1 MVLPLKWK
9 KNYEYCSMK
18 GDPMK
23 WNALILC
30 FLLLTGCSITRP
42 AGMGN
47 SKYGSKAVDV
57 IVIPLDGV
65 PDAFIKMIAEE
76 ISNQHALNAKAATRM
91 SLSKFMYDP
100 NWNQYMS
107 NRIADE
113 AFKLSNKFQSK
124 HDKTLLLVITN
135 LDINAEGSHVRYN
148 YATHFNHL
156 SVISTARIDPKN
168 IGEQENEQLKKT
180 RILKLINKA
189 IGQQVY
195 GYATSSDIRSVMYGP
210 ITSLQDLDK
219 MGSAFTEGEQLAQ
232 PYK

>member
-1 MVLPLKWK
+1 
-9 KNYEYCSMK
+9 MK
-18 GDPMK
+18 Q
-23 WNALILC
+23 NALILC
-30 FLLLTGCSITRP
+30 FLLLAGCSTTTP
-42 AGMGN
+42 AGLDN
-47 SKYGSKAVDV
+47 SKYGFKPVDV

-65 PDAFIKMIAEE
+65 PDALSKMIAEE
-76 ISNQHALNAKAATRM
+76 ISKQHPLRAKAVTRM
-91 SLSKFMYDP
+91 SLSKSMFDP

-113 AFKLSNKFQSK
+113 AFKLTNKFQDK
-124 HDKTLLLVITN
+124 HDNTFSLVITD
-135 LDINAEGSHVRYN
+135 LDINSEGSHARYN

-156 SVISTARIDPKN
+156 SVVSTARIDPKN
-168 IGEQENEQLKKT
+168 IGEQENEQLKKA
-180 RILKLINKA
+180 RLFKLINKA

-232 PYK
+232 P

>member
-1 MVLPLKWK
+1 
-9 KNYEYCSMK
+9 
-18 GDPMK
+18 MK

-30 FLLLTGCSITRP
+30 FLLLAGCSTTTSP
-42 AGMGN
+42 AGLGN
-47 SKYGSKAVDV
+47 SRYGFKPVDV

-65 PDAFIKMIAEE
+65 PDAFSKMIAGE
-76 ISNQHALNAKAATRM
+76 ISKQHALHTKAVTRM

-113 AFKLSNKFQSK
+113 AFKLTNKFQDK

-156 SVISTARIDPKN
+156 SVVSTARIDPRN
-168 IGEQENEQLKKT
+168 NGEQENEQLKKT
-180 RILKLINKA
+180 RLFKLINKA

-219 MGSAFTEGEQLAQ
+219 MGSAFTGSEQRAQ
-232 PYK
+232 P